1 MTTVADVMGYYM
13 DGLLEGILVSADPRI
28 ATREYIKKKRL
39 YRRFGDLLE
48 LENALRGKE
57 DEILEK
63 MLSVLP
69 EVTVKEEY
77 IKAQKKI
84 VEIIMEYLS
93 DKLKKLEEYINYI
106 NRPEFERSLK
116 VAMRK
121 QKHLLGS
128 LREDLAELIIE
139 NPTED
144 KIVVDQ
150 ALSLAMRLYDK
161 LIQEPDNLST
171 SVYLLIL
178 LLRIIGV
185 SKGKFDYEI
194 LYEDIAEISSELES
208 EGEIPQEILEV
219 LDLDI

>member
-1 MTTVADVMGYYM
+1 MTAVADVVDYYM
-13 DGLLEGILVSADPRI
+13 DGLLGGIMISAYPRI
-28 ATREYIKKKRL
+28 AAREYIKKKRL
-39 YRRFGDLLE
+39 YHRFGDLLE
-48 LENALRGKE
+48 LESALRGKE
-57 DEILEK
+57 DEIVEK

-69 EVTVKEEY
+69 EVTIKEEY

-84 VEIIMEYLS
+84 VEILMEYLS
-93 DKLKKLEEYINYI
+93 DKLKKLEEYVECI
-106 NRPEFERSLK
+106 NRSELEKSLK

-128 LREDLAELIIE
+128 LRENLAELILE

-144 KIVVDQ
+144 KIVIDE

-161 LIQEPDNLST
+161 LIQEPDNLVT

-185 SKGKFDYEI
+185 SKGKFDYEV
-194 LYEDIAEISSELES
+194 LYEDIAEISSEIES
-208 EGEIPQEILEV
+208 EEDIPQEILEV
-219 LDLDI
+219 LNLDI